1 MNEITSICYFAQEN
15 LDKGYDVQMMNV
27 INNSYMEYIIK
38 EINI

>member
-1 MNEITSICYFAQEN
+1 MNEITSICYFAQET
-15 LDKGYDVQMMNV
+15 LDKVYDVQIMNV